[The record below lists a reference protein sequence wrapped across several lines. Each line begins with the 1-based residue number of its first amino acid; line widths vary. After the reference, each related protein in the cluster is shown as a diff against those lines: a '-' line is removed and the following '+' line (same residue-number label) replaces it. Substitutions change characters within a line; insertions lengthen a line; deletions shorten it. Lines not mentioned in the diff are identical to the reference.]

1 MSARRFRRVDR
12 RTAGQQGPGGTP
24 DRARALDE
32 LLADAAAPAHASELA
47 GEEAAVAAFRSARLA
62 ETTQPR
68 RWSMHRLTKL
78 FTVKAAA
85 VAIGAMAAG
94 GVAFAA
100 ATGNL
105 PSQDSPAVPATTS
118 NSATAPAEDS
128 GKGNPTDKNTPNSEK
143 PGTDRP
149 GNGKPANENGN
160 NPAPSPSEH
169 GLCQAYTSAPEAD
182 RGKRLESPAF
192 EALITAAGGKDKVPA
207 FCVTVLGQRPNEQ
220 KTNEHKPSEPGKPTQ
235 PAERGNT
242 EQPQPGKPNGTPPSE
257 RPNN

>member
-1 MSARRFRRVDR
+1 MDR
-12 RTAGQQGPGGTP
+12 RTTGQQGPGGTP

-32 LLADAAAPAHASELA
+32 LLADAAAPAHPSELA
-47 GEEAAVAAFRSARLA
+47 GEEAAVAAFRNARLA

-68 RWSMHRLTKL
+68 RWSMHRLTRL

-85 VAIGAMAAG
+85 AAVGVMAAG

-118 NSATAPAEDS
+118 NSANVPTDNP
-128 GKGNPTDKNTPNSEK
+128 GKGDPSGKNTPNSDK

-149 GNGKPANENGN
+149 GNDKPANENGDN
-160 NPAPSPSEH
+160 PSPSPSLH
-169 GLCQAYTSAPEAD
+169 GLCQAYSSGPESEH
-182 RGKRLESPAF
+182 GKRLTSPAF
-192 EALITAAGGKDKVPA
+192 EALITAAGGKDKVSA
-207 FCVTVLGQRPNEQ
+207 YCVTVLGQRPNEQ
-220 KTNEHKPSEPGKPTQ
+220 KTNEHKPTEPGKPTQPTQ

-242 EQPQPGKPNGTPPSE
+242 EQPGKPNNTPPSA